1 MKDLVTREFE
11 RLLGG
16 QLKIKPCGKTQ
27 GLSFLLLGLYNLYE
41 CDFNG
46 HRFILMCHKKKVVY
60 TPGAVSAHMAQ
71 IQAATGLQAVFA
83 ITEMPSYKRARFL
96 EKRIPFIVPGKQMYL
111 PFACLL
117 LTESGSPAPK
127 KFDSLGNLAQIL
139 ILAKLMKRL
148 AGPVSIETACSMFQ
162 YSRISVIRAFDELE
176 HFQLARRCPATKHL
190 EFIADNGPLWKKAL
204 PLLHN
209 PQRRIIGLEK
219 IPQGLSVY
227 ESGINAL
234 SKHSMLSPDPQMA
247 YAVEAKAFNKLRIK
261 PECPIEDAPVM
272 LELWN
277 YTPAIIG
284 RDSVDPFSLYLT
296 LKDDP
301 DDRIQIALESMIKE
315 ALR

>member
-1 MKDLVTREFE
+1 MKDLVSQEFE

-16 QLKIKPCGKTQ
+16 QLKITPCVRTKR
-27 GLSFLLLGLYNLYE
+27 LSFMLLGLYNLYE

-46 HRFILMCHKKKVVY
+46 HRFILMCHKKKAVY
-60 TPGAVSAHMAQ
+60 TPGAVAAHMAQ

-83 ITEMPSYKRARFL
+83 TTEMPSYKRARFL
-96 EKRIPFIVPGKQMYL
+96 EKHIPFIIPGKQMYL
-111 PFACLL
+111 PFAGLL
-117 LTESGSPAPK
+117 LTESDSPAPK

-139 ILAKLMKRL
+139 ILAKLMKRFADL
-148 AGPVSIETACSMFQ
+148 LSIGTACSMFQ

-190 EFIADNGPLWKKAL
+190 EFIADNGKLWKKAL

-234 SKHSMLSPDPQMA
+234 SKHSMLSPDPQME
-247 YAVEAKAFNKLRIK
+247 YAVEAKAFNKLGIK
-261 PECPIEDAPVM
+261 PECPIEDAPV
-272 LELWN
+272 LIELWS
-277 YTPAIIG
+277 YAPAIIRG
-284 RDSVDPFSLYLT
+284 NSIDPFSLYLT
-296 LKDDP
+296 LKDNP
-301 DDRIQIALESMIKE
+301 DDRVQIALETMLKE
-315 ALR
+315 FL

>member
-1 MKDLVTREFE
+1 MKELVTIEFE

-16 QLKIKPCGKTQ
+16 QLKTNPLVKTQ
-27 GLSFLLLGLYNLYE
+27 GLSFMLLGLYNLYE
-41 CDFNG
+41 CDYNG
-46 HRFILMCHKKKVVY
+46 SRFILMCHKKKAVY

-83 ITEMPSYKRARFL
+83 TTEMPSYKRARFL
-96 EKRIPFIVPGKQMYL
+96 EKHIPFIIPGKQMYL
-111 PFACLL
+111 PFTGLL
-117 LTESGSPAPK
+117 LTESDSPAPK

-139 ILAKLMKRL
+139 ILAKLMKRFADL
-148 AGPVSIETACSMFQ
+148 LSIGTACSMFQ

-190 EFIADNGPLWKKAL
+190 EFIADNGKLWKKAL

-234 SKHSMLSPDPQMA
+234 SKHSMLSPDPQME
-247 YAVEAKAFNKLRIK
+247 YAVEAKAFNKLGIK
-261 PECPIEDAPVM
+261 PECPIEDAPV
-272 LELWN
+272 LIELWS
-277 YTPAIIG
+277 YAPAIIRG
-284 RDSVDPFSLYLT
+284 NSIDPFSLYLT
-296 LKDDP
+296 LKDNP
-301 DDRIQIALESMIKE
+301 DDRVQIALETMLKE
-315 ALR
+315 FL